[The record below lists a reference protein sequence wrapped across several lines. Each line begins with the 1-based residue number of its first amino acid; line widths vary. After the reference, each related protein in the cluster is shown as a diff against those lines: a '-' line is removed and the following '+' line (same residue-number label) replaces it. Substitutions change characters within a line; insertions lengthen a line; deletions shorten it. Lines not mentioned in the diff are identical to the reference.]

1 MSEDDTIPKPVVL
14 MILDGWGVAP
24 DNEGNAITNA
34 KAPNF
39 DKIVD
44 SYPAMVLSAS
54 GGAVG
59 LAEKEPGNSEVGH
72 LAIGTGQIIYKDII
86 RINKAIKDGSF
97 YKNKKLLGAIKHAK
111 KNNSALHLIG
121 LLSDAGKESHE
132 EHLYALLDLAKKNKF
147 CGKIFIHVILDGQDV
162 AFNSGID
169 FIKKLQK
176 KLNKDKC
183 GKIAT
188 ISGRFYALDRN
199 SYWERTE
206 KVYQMLVYGKS
217 DKKFDDALKALE
229 YFYQEKI
236 YDEEILPTVLTDS
249 QNNPIGV
256 IEDGDA
262 VVLFNFG
269 INYTEQLA
277 RSLVDKEF
285 DKFKRALLK
294 NIYFVSLWNR
304 SKSISIKVAFPK
316 EEINNSL
323 AQIISEEDL
332 KQLHIAETEKY
343 INITYYFNGLKEEH
357 FKDEDWKLISSPPVS
372 SYIEKPGMSAKEIK
386 DKVIK
391 ATNSEE
397 YNFIA
402 LNFANPDMLGH
413 TGDFKAT
420 QKAVEILDKYIGE
433 IKDVVLAKDGVLF
446 IAGSHGNAEEVLSR
460 QSGQIKKSHTVNP
473 VPFLIVSDFYE
484 GKTAGVDVP
493 GGDLSLIK
501 PVGSLIDVAPTILKI
516 MNIEQPKEMKGRPLI

>member
-1 MSEDDTIPKPVVL
+1 MDDDLKNPKQAVL
-14 MILDGWGVAP
+14 MVLDGWGVAP
-24 DNEGNAITNA
+24 DNGGNAITNA

-44 SYPAMVLSAS
+44 SYPAMTLSAS

-72 LAIGTGQIIYKDII
+72 LAIGAGQVIYKDIV

-97 YKNKKLLGAIKHAK
+97 YKNKRLLGAIKHAK

-121 LLSDAGKESHE
+121 LLSDGGKESRE

-169 FIKKLQK
+169 FIKKLQE

-206 KVYQMLVYGKS
+206 TVYQMLVYGKS
-217 DKKFDDALKALE
+217 DKKFDDPLKALE

-236 YDEEILPTVLTDS
+236 YDEEIPPTVLMDS
-249 QNNPIGV
+249 QNNSIGT

-262 VVLFNFG
+262 VILFNFG
-269 INYTEQLA
+269 INHTEQLA

-285 DKFKRALLK
+285 DKFKRTLLK

-304 SKSISIKVAFPK
+304 SKDISVKIVFPK

-332 KQLHIAETEKY
+332 KQLHIGETEKY
-343 INITYYFNGLKEEH
+343 IHVTYYFNGLREEP
-357 FKDEDWKLISSPPVS
+357 FKDEDWEMIASPIVS
-372 SYIEKPGMSAKEIK
+372 SYMEKPGMSAKKIK
-386 DKVIK
+386 DRVIK
-391 ATNSEE
+391 AINSEE
-397 YNFIA
+397 YNFIV

-413 TGDFKAT
+413 TGDLKAT
-420 QKAVEILDKYIGE
+420 QKAIEVLDKYIGE
-433 IKDVVLAKDGVLF
+433 IKDTVLAKDGVLF
-446 IAGSHGNAEEVLSR
+446 IVGSHGNAEEVLSE
-460 QSGQIKKSHTVNP
+460 QSGQIKREHTINP
-473 VPFLIVSDFYE
+473 VPFLVVSDFYE

-501 PVGSLIDVAPTILKI
+501 PVGSLVDVAPTILKI
-516 MNIEQPKEMKGRPLI
+516 MKIEQPKEMKGKPLI